1 MHAHAPKTF
10 KLSRTKE
17 REREAERERES
28 DAFGRAAEAD
38 EKVAVLFAFFL
49 SHFVCCVC
57 VCAAAPNSLESFP
70 VLCGCFCSFFFEA
83 KISPFLLRY
92 LKDSSAQV

>member
-17 REREAERERES
+17 REREGERERES

-38 EKVAVLFAFFL
+38 EKVAVLFAFFPTACV
-49 SHFVCCVC
+49 VCCVF
-57 VCAAAPNSLESFP
+57 VLLLLIRLKVFP
-70 VLCGCFCSFFFEA
+70 FFVAVFVR
-83 KISPFLLRY
+83 FF
-92 LKDSSAQV
+92 